1 MIQYNEC
8 EHLNQVFAQI
18 MQLWRMQTK
27 CILKAEH
34 FRTITFLLGLSCPTT
49 KFINGKGPK
58 TLPLLPTA
66 DRERSNKIVFCM
78 KAFHYILL
86 VRRKINCCDYGLVY
100 SLPLLFVVVV
110 GSFMW
115 YMLSSFMDNLETSF
129 WFPEAT
135 IKR

>member
-1 MIQYNEC
+1 MC
-8 EHLNQVFAQI
+8 VCVHLNQVFAQI

-34 FRTITFLLGLSCPTT
+34 FRSITFLLGLSYNKIHQWKGT
-49 KFINGKGPK
+49 KN
-58 TLPLLPTA
+58 TASATA

-100 SLPLLFVVVV
+100 SLPLVFVVVV

-129 WFPEAT
+129 WLPEAT

>member
-1 MIQYNEC
+1 M
-8 EHLNQVFAQI
+8 
-18 MQLWRMQTK
+18 
-27 CILKAEH
+27 H
-34 FRTITFLLGLSCPTT
+34 FESRTFSNHNISVGLDTT

-58 TLPLLPTA
+58 TLPLPTA

-110 GSFMW
+110 GSFM
-115 YMLSSFMDNLETSF
+115 
-129 WFPEAT
+129 
-135 IKR
+135 